1 MASPSPAKGCSDAG
15 GMSSN
20 FCALALRV
28 PQSAKTGNFETN
40 SKAESDRHLFMTSIN
55 ECSQDMSHVLPL
67 FTLLQKR
74 LIARATSGAFA
85 GFGDA
90 AFANL
95 TVVSKLELDFM
106 SFWIVNVSDL
116 TAVDVARAR
125 EYDSDALVHIF
136 SFALQWP
143 GGLRF
148 RKECQIKAV
157 VSDLAAKRHIELGK
171 RLIDFK
177 KKSGYDPKT
186 GIIQWGKC
194 ECYGLVF
201 TEELCTSIVH
211 RPTGHTATP
220 PEGTA
225 ITKKFVMEANHSDLD
240 ACIRLPS
247 MPPIKLAVFFDKRG
261 KNGPRNY
268 TIFKGGADKT
278 FIELAAE
285 AHSEWEAK
293 QTELTKSSRSVQVLE
308 CQEELKKVTTSVK
321 RASLQKARAQAEAA
335 LKEKKKRRTIALDA

>member
-1 MASPSPAKGCSDAG
+1 MASPSPAKGCCDAG

-28 PQSAKTGNFETN
+28 PQSAKTGNFETD
-40 SKAESDRHLFMTSIN
+40 SKAESDRHLSMTLIN

-95 TVVSKLELDFM
+95 TVVPKLEL
-106 SFWIVNVSDL
+106 VSNL

-148 RKECQIKAV
+148 PKECQIKAV
-157 VSDLAAKRHIELGK
+157 VSDLAEKRHIELGK

-177 KKSGYDPKT
+177 KNSGYDPKT

-194 ECYGLVF
+194 GCYGLVF
-201 TEELCTSIVH
+201 TEELCTSMVH

-225 ITKKFVMEANHSDLD
+225 ITKKLVMEANHSDLD
-240 ACIRLPS
+240 ACIRLPP

-261 KNGPRNY
+261 KNGPWSY

-278 FIELAAE
+278 FNELAAE
-285 AHSEWEAK
+285 AHSEWQAT

-308 CQEELKKVTTSVK
+308 CQEELKKVTTFVK

-335 LKEKKKRRTIALDA
+335 LKEKKRRTIALNA